1 MHITLYTH
9 SNFLFKDDQFNTRP
23 DRKGSEDEDEEVRL
37 LKDQFKMSEHLNLKL
52 RVRKKSLYFEDVL
65 LGFRSQDLREVKL
78 CSILVKAI

>member
-1 MHITLYTH
+1 MLVPPPPAAVVVAVVVFVSKIGI
-9 SNFLFKDDQFNTRP
+9 P
-23 DRKGSEDEDEEVRL
+23 EDEDEEVRL

-78 CSILVKAI
+78 CPILVKAI